1 VRVFAVTHIGPD
13 GAIHSQDVTAATRE
27 LAMAWME
34 QLFGLAQAMVAI
46 RKGGAA

>member
-1 VRVFAVTHIGPD
+1 MMVFTVTHIGPG
-13 GAIHSQDVTAATRE
+13 GAMHRRDVQAASNA

-34 QLFGLAQAMVAI
+34 QLYGFARAIVAI